1 MDSQIIIA
9 ARLESMGK
17 YQEAL
22 AAYEKIIIEKL
33 NDTDALYLRRSIAA
47 CKYYLKDYTN
57 AEKLFIKIL
66 EEDKIS
72 ADEREDVED
81 C

>member
-22 AAYEKIIIEKL
+22 VAYEKIIIEK
-33 NDTDALYLRRSIAA
+33 
-47 CKYYLKDYTN
+47 
-57 AEKLFIKIL
+57 
-66 EEDKIS
+66 
-72 ADEREDVED
+72 
-81 C
+81 

>member
-22 AAYEKIIIEKL
+22 AVYEKIIIEKL

-47 CKYYLKDYTN
+47 CKYYLKD
-57 AEKLFIKIL
+57 
-66 EEDKIS
+66 
-72 ADEREDVED
+72 
-81 C
+81 

>member
-22 AAYEKIIIEKL
+22 DAYEKL
-33 NDTDALYLRRSIAA
+33 S
-47 CKYYLKDYTN
+47 LKN
-57 AEKLFIKIL
+57 
-66 EEDKIS
+66 
-72 ADEREDVED
+72 
-81 C
+81 